1 MSNGRGLF
9 GYARQAFL
17 SVVLIYALVLQA
29 VFGVL
34 ANTALAGNGGTA
46 YLTVICHVDAAPGD
60 DSTPGKDIPAKHH
73 CMLCQSG
80 GILANLLPAA
90 PETFAALPDRKAAIL
105 AYAWRQDPA
114 QAPLY
119 LPPRISRGPPL
130 AA

>member
-1 MSNGRGLF
+1 MSDGRGLF
-9 GYARQAFL
+9 SYARQAFL
-17 SVVLIYALVLQA
+17 SVVLVYALVLQA

-34 ANTALAGNGGTA
+34 AGTAAADNGGTA

-60 DSTPGKDIPAKHH
+60 DTGPAKDIPAKHH
-73 CMLCQSG
+73 CMLCQCG

-90 PETFAALPDRKAAIL
+90 PETFIDLPDRKAAIL

-114 QAPLY
+114 RAPLY
-119 LPPRISRGPPL
+119 LPPRVSRGPPL